1 MNNIQNGVNLIGRAG
16 QDPIVRTFENGV
28 KLARFALATNEIV
41 TEVNGNKKQTQWHTI
56 VAWGKKAELI
66 ERFVKKGQMMAVE
79 GKLINRVYELNEG
92 GRAKTSE
99 VQVSEVLL
107 INPKRQIV
115 NKKLAVLK
123 PSPAEIKAIKKA
135 QVKQLSDLNASE
147 RDKNKKAS

>member
-41 TEVNGNKKQTQWHTI
+41 TEVNGKKKQTQWHTI